1 MSKITDLQNKY
12 PNLNIEY
19 LSSLDHT
26 KTKKF
31 LPWLCKQK
39 LPKED
44 DKIKFTLSRF
54 EKNISKLEVK
64 DINQYKSWKDLEKVV
79 APLISIAEQ
88 KANGSEVVFKDDNC
102 EIIWLK
108 DHVAAKYYSA
118 GTKWCISN
126 KSGWDTSCKNGN
138 LYVLNINFHMFNT
151 KVKRKIAVVINYMDC
166 TTELY
171 DEKDH
176 AYELSEDFPNEIVSR
191 YTYEAP
197 DNNIF
202 VLPSDIKEPKKQ
214 LLSMLKKCDEHA
226 QYNALPVELYDQVP
240 KLSQKSLSVKDKS
253 EIVTELA
260 RWGDHN
266 EIIRFLK
273 IYTAEQVSVCQLIKE
288 YVYHPSLKKEQHV
301 LSYCKEFL
309 NSSEYKKFAVKNKQ
323 FISDVNKKVE
333 LLKEEHELM
342 QKQENEKEKEKQKKK
357 KQLEIEAKTKEV
369 LEFLSKNKNVLEKV
383 NKALSK
389 NTKHKATK
397 SK

>member
-1 MSKITDLQNKY
+1 
-12 PNLNIEY
+12 
-19 LSSLDHT
+19 
-26 KTKKF
+26 
-31 LPWLCKQK
+31 LCKQK

-214 LLSMLKKCDEHA
+214 LISMLKKCDEHA
-226 QYNALPVELYDQVP
+226 QYNALPFELLDMLP
-240 KLSQKSLSVKDKS
+240 KISKKSLSIEDKAKIF
-253 EIVTELA
+253 EELSTYDDFA
-260 RWGDHN
+260 TVRL
-266 EIIRFLK
+266 LK
-273 IYTAEQVSVCQLIKE
+273 IYITEQVSLYQFIKE
-288 YVYHPSLKKEQHV
+288 CDICFSSEKQNTNIVYIKR
-301 LSYCKEFL
+301 FL
-309 NSSEYKKFAVKNKQ
+309 NSYEYKKFAVKNKE
-323 FISDVNKKVE
+323 FVSDINKKVE
-333 LLKEEHELM
+333 PLKEEYELM
-342 QKQENEKEKEKQKKK
+342 QKQEKEKEKEKQKKK

-397 SK
+397 SN